1 MLGRVRWAPAPW
13 RPCGPPQHV
22 LLRAPAPS
30 LQSPSP
36 TVGGE
41 TPPAQAE
48 LAKAASCLFVATR
61 GHLQA
66 TGPPPQLHPMV
77 LSIKA
82 PGCGRVRSFTGNRPL
97 LVPPA
102 WKALTDRLIVYVQKR
117 EVSRHIKITKTNKRA
132 TVLTACVSRAPG
144 SRLGP
149 LTLITCLSV
158 GPRLP
163 VRLREV
169 AWPVGRC
176 DRHRCGHLGV
186 RTPIL
191 FALPGAMPFGGG
203 GTASVGVHLDWPVII
218 ASCPW
223 PRPGQGFGQ

>member
-1 MLGRVRWAPAPW
+1 MP
-13 RPCGPPQHV
+13 
-22 LLRAPAPS
+22 LRS
-30 LQSPSP
+30 NS
-36 TVGGE
+36 
-41 TPPAQAE
+41 
-48 LAKAASCLFVATR
+48 
-61 GHLQA
+61 
-66 TGPPPQLHPMV
+66 GPPPGHRASPSTPPDGAVHQGSWLWARQELH
-77 LSIKA
+77 
-82 PGCGRVRSFTGNRPL
+82 RE
-97 LVPPA
+97 PA
-102 WKALTDRLIVYVQKR
+102 AAGATSLEGTTDRLIVYVQKR

-132 TVLTACVSRAPG
+132 TVLTACLSRAPG

>member
-1 MLGRVRWAPAPW
+1 MLGRVCWAPAPW
-13 RPCGPPQHV
+13 QPCGPPQHA

-117 EVSRHIKITKTNKRA
+117 EISRHIKITKTNKRA

-144 SRLGP
+144 SRLQARP
-149 LTLITCLSV
+149 T
-158 GPRLP
+158 
-163 VRLREV
+163 
-169 AWPVGRC
+169 
-176 DRHRCGHLGV
+176 
-186 RTPIL
+186 
-191 FALPGAMPFGGG
+191 
-203 GTASVGVHLDWPVII
+203 HLDHLPLRWAPSTGEAQRGRV
-218 ASCPW
+218 A
-223 PRPGQGFGQ
+223 RGQV